1 MALQNVLNFPLVSR
15 DIKTGT
21 FTLDTAIYAANE
33 VLCDLLSISVAPV
46 AGTTVTL
53 NSIALIDTDA
63 KVVTNHAFTLF
74 FFDRS
79 VTMAAKNATWAV
91 SDSDMATAFLGSW
104 PVVAGDW
111 TTAGAL
117 NRTAFFTGLEIFLKP
132 NSGTSI
138 FIGACTNAAVPAGT
152 AGSLS
157 IKLGIY

>member
-1 MALQNVLNFPLVSR
+1 MALANSINFPFVTR

-21 FTLDTAIYAANE
+21 FTLATAAYSASR
-33 VLCDLLSISVAPV
+33 VLCDLLSISVASVP
-46 AGTTVTL
+46 GTTVCL

-63 KVVTNHAFTLF
+63 KVTTNHAFTLF

-91 SDSDMATAFLGSW
+91 SDADMSAAFLGSW

-111 TTAGAL
+111 TTAGTL
-117 NRTAFFTGLEIFLKP
+117 NRTAFFTGLDIFLKP
-132 NSGTSI
+132 NSGTDI
-138 FIGACTNAAVPAGT
+138 FIGACTNAAVPGGT
-152 AGSLS
+152 ADSLS